1 MTAIERSGQ
10 LQCTHDCF
18 IPKQD
23 GACKHVADQQISTLL
38 HHKEIMKQ
46 VNIDLVL
53 IRFFQFILFAVF
65 IFIVMVYFGTLLL
78 IPLDLLFQLQRV
90 LVFVGVPAVIS
101 VLLTGGL
108 VTYAGYTLWKKPE
121 LWGYLLDTGK
131 TLFNFAVEQVK
142 GMEQMANAA
151 KNQSPQD

>member
-1 MTAIERSGQ
+1 
-10 LQCTHDCF
+10 
-18 IPKQD
+18 
-23 GACKHVADQQISTLL
+23 
-38 HHKEIMKQ
+38 MKQ

-151 KNQSPQD
+151 KNQTPQD